1 MTATTATATIS
12 KPRQLPVTLISG
24 FLGAGKSTLLRNILE
39 AKQGDDKFRC
49 AVLVND
55 MAELNIDKDLIA
67 SSGLVQSDE
76 VISMQNGCVCCNLSG
91 DLIEQVVKLTQN
103 KETSFDYLIIE
114 ASGVSEPAAIAA
126 LFEECHDD
134 HDHSEHQHSENGM
147 SLGDMAKM
155 DTIVTVVDSA
165 EFLQNLDLMDDP
177 DRKDYPRLLVDQV
190 EYSNVVLLNKTD
202 LVSESQLEEVKDRVS
217 LLAGEGVRILT
228 CENSTIDVS
237 YVVDTKLYNA
247 KDFDLSKFI
256 EKFESGDAEKPKSCC
271 KKAEAKGESPCCKR
285 ARTID
290 SGKSQVILPS
300 KKLKKTRHGENYK
313 ITSFVYKA
321 RRPFAP
327 MKLYETFVDAF
338 FIREE
343 DPEEDD
349 EEEEEDPEDEGGNDN
364 GNGNDNN
371 NNENMVDDDN
381 DNGDGAPPKRNKVD
395 HGDDNE
401 EVEEETASQVEK
413 TRTEVIQ
420 KMQDEGAA
428 KKKLRTEALGSI
440 LRMKGYL
447 WQGNSHDLIGYI
459 STAGNVSR
467 IESPGRW
474 NCLEP
479 KSYQGSEKEQEQ
491 NRRANNWVSPYGD
504 RRQELVLIGQDLNH
518 KNIQELLDSCLLT
531 DEQMAMGVDGWKA
544 MFGDIMLDN

>member
-1 MTATTATATIS
+1 MTES
-12 KPRQLPVTLISG
+12 SSELPKPRQLPVTLISG

-39 AKQGDDKFRC
+39 AKHGDEKFRC

-55 MAELNIDKDLIA
+55 MAELNIDKNLIE

-103 KETSFDYLIIE
+103 NATPFDYLIIE

-134 HDHSEHQHSENGM
+134 HDHSEHEHGM
-147 SLGDMAKM
+147 SLGEVARM

-190 EYSNVVLLNKTD
+190 EYANVVLLNKTD
-202 LVSESQLEEVKDRVS
+202 LVSQSQLEEVKDRVS
-217 LLAGEGVRILT
+217 LLAGEGVQILE
-228 CENSTIDVS
+228 CENSTVDVS
-237 YVVDTKLYNA
+237 LVVDTKLYNP
-247 KDFDLSKFI
+247 KDFDLSRFL
-256 EKFESGDAEKPKSCC
+256 EKFEVEQPKSCC

-300 KKLKKTRHGENYK
+300 KKVSNTRHQENYK

-321 RRPFAP
+321 YRPFAP
-327 MKLYETFVDAF
+327 MKLYENFIDAF
-338 FIREE
+338 FIMEE
-343 DPEEDD
+343 DEDSDD
-349 EEEEEDPEDEGGNDN
+349 EEEHGHDEEEEGDADADGDEEMEDQDG
-364 GNGNDNN
+364 
-371 NNENMVDDDN
+371 DDN
-381 DNGDGAPPKRNKVD
+381 DKDGAPPEKKAKVND
-395 HGDDNE
+395 E
-401 EVEEETASQVEK
+401 AEETESQMEK
-413 TRTEVIQ
+413 TRAEAIQ
-420 KMQDEGAA
+420 KMQEEGAT
-428 KKKLRTEALGSI
+428 KKKLRTKAVGSL

-474 NCLEP
+474 NCLEARF
-479 KSYQGSEKEQEQ
+479 YQGSEKEQQEM
-491 NRRANNWVSPYGD
+491 RKSWVAPYGD
-504 RRQELVLIGQDLNH
+504 RRQELVFIGQDLKH

-544 MFGDIMLDN
+544 TFGDIMLDS